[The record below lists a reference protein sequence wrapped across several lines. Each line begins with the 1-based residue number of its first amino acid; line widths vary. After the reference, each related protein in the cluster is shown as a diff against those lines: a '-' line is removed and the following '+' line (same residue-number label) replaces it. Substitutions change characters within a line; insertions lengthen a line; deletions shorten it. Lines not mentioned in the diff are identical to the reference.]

1 MSALIEVRDLS
12 LAYRNGAS
20 WQRVLHGV
28 SFSIEK
34 GEVLGLVGESGCG
47 KSTVGLT
54 LLGYRNHA
62 ARIETGQ
69 VLFGGDDLLCLNRP
83 ALDRLRGNRI
93 GFVPQNPTTA
103 LNPGIRIGEQ
113 IAEPLRLHGVAPG
126 GEQARA
132 RAIELLKL
140 VGLAAPGQAMRR
152 FPHELS
158 GGQQQRVCI
167 ALAIACEPDLI
178 VLDEPTTGLDVTTQE
193 QIIALLVDLR
203 ARLGTAMLYVTHDLG
218 LLAQIADRV
227 GVMYA
232 GHLIE
237 LASVTGIFS
246 SPRHPYTRGL
256 VGSVPRIDDDGT
268 EQRHPLRG
276 MLRRQ
281 DLPAGCP
288 FAPRC
293 DFARPSCGSNPQKLE
308 RAGPGHQVACERFR
322 ELDVEASSA
331 PIKGT
336 SSNRA
341 FGAGKPPILSISH
354 ASIAY
359 GIRQGWLGRLLPGQ
373 PFVAVDDLSLEVAE
387 GETVALVG
395 ESGSGKSTVARAVS
409 GLLAPLAGKIALNG
423 ERLPPLIRHRTKD
436 QRRRIQYIFQN
447 PDASLNPRARVGSI
461 LARPL
466 AVFGDADD
474 QHTNERISA
483 ALADVRLDAGYA
495 QRFPDQLSGGERQRV
510 AIARALVA
518 KPALLLCDEI
528 LSALDVSVQASVIE
542 LLRKLKAERNVA
554 MLFISHDL
562 AVVRSLADRVGVLF
576 RGQLMELGPV
586 AAVFRPPYHPYT
598 LSLLQ
603 AVPRIE
609 AAGRRPRAIRQAG
622 GESLAGAKCGYAGR
636 CPWQRGRTCVEEIP
650 PWRDAGNGLAIR
662 CHIPVAE
669 LASLSGLTANT
680 TIGAIP

>member
-69 VLFGGDDLLCLNRP
+69 VLFGGSDLLRLNRP
-83 ALDRLRGNRI
+83 SLDRLRGNRI

-113 IAEPLRLHGVAPG
+113 IAEPLRLHGIAAD
-126 GEQARA
+126 EQQASARA
-132 RAIELLKL
+132 VELLKL
-140 VGLAAPGQAMRR
+140 VGLPAPDQAIHR

-167 ALAIACEPDLI
+167 AIAIACEPDLI

-203 ARLGTAMLYVTHDLG
+203 ARHGTAMLYVTHDLG

-237 LASVTGIFS
+237 LASATDIFAK
-246 SPRHPYTRGL
+246 PRHPYTRGL
-256 VGSVPRIDDDGT
+256 VGSVPRIDDDGS

-293 DFARPSCGSNPQKLE
+293 VSARPSCSRNTQQLQLAGS
-308 RAGPGHQVACERFR
+308 GHHVACERFA
-322 ELDVEASSA
+322 ELAVEPSSA
-331 PIKGT
+331 PIADTCNKRT
-336 SSNRA
+336 FAR
-341 FGAGKPPILSISH
+341 GKPPILSISH

-359 GIRQGWLGRLLPGQ
+359 GIRQGWLGRLLPGR

-409 GLLAPLAGKIALNG
+409 GLLAPYAGTIALNG
-423 ERLPPLIRHRTKD
+423 ESLPPLIRHRTKD

-466 AVFGDADD
+466 AVFDGASAE
-474 QHTNERISA
+474 HTNERISA

-576 RGQLMELGPV
+576 RGELMETGPV
-586 AAVFRPPYHPYT
+586 EAVFRPPYHPYT
-598 LSLLQ
+598 LSLLR

-609 AAGRRPRAIRQAG
+609 AAGRRPRAIRQVV

-636 CPWQRGRTCVEEIP
+636 CPWQRGQTCVDEVP

-662 CHIPVAE
+662 CHIPVPE
-669 LASLSGLTANT
+669 LAGLSDQTSNAT
-680 TIGAIP
+680 VGATP